1 MYLEWL
7 EMLAP
12 AIVVTCDL
20 ALCSN
25 SVNDQNTSL
34 PRYPQR
40 GEGSFF
46 HELRYTAWMVTIAYL
61 IGRSFHASY
70 LDDRHQKTKPIC
82 TPCWSRSR
90 CYGRYSQRCAK
101 LKWILHCIRMIAW
114 WDLPV
119 FHLGEWWCMW
129 MGEEWAPGQAGQ
141 RIRKWP
147 IIKGERVH
155 PCIRIHIPVPCPR
168 FICGKVE
175 GPEEIHCIE
184 HLRRDSVSRSTSR
197 TIGNIQ

>member
-46 HELRYTAWMVTIAYL
+46 HELRYTAWMVAIAIL
-61 IGRSFHASY
+61 VGISHHASY
-70 LDDRHQKTKPIC
+70 LHNQTSTRKPKTICKPC
-82 TPCWSRSR
+82 KSCGGH
-90 CYGRYSQRCAK
+90 YGKYNQRYTK
-101 LKWILHCIRMIAW
+101 LKWIPHCVRMIAW
-114 WDLPV
+114 WDSPV
-119 FHLGEWWCMW
+119 VHLGEWWCMW
-129 MGEEWAPGQAGQ
+129 MGEERAPGQAVQ
-141 RIRKWP
+141 KIRKWR
-147 IIKGERVH
+147 IIKESE
-155 PCIRIHIPVPCPR
+155 PTPA
-168 FICGKVE
+168 
-175 GPEEIHCIE
+175 
-184 HLRRDSVSRSTSR
+184 
-197 TIGNIQ
+197 